1 MYPECSLDGN
11 VLHSHTSFKNT
22 IIYWLIGDTFIII
35 HHFSNA
41 IQKEFKRWL
50 HHTGG
55 LIIDV
60 IDKIRRLKKID
71 TPSIVNKEF
80 LIEKDG
86 NIEIYY
92 APFDYVNSK
101 AKIAIVGITPGLQ
114 QMTQSFQA
122 IKDGKSLKEVK
133 DLSSFKGSMR
143 TTLINYLDELKV
155 NNILKIK
162 SCESLFNK
170 DSKYLHTTSLVKYPV
185 FDKGKNYSGANIL
198 KKKILLDFIEEN
210 FLKELKTLNKCI
222 VVPLGNTV
230 SSTIKYLNSKYN
242 LKLSC
247 FLEGFPH
254 PSGANARKNIQ
265 FDKNKTSMIK
275 LLRKARWKNF

>member
-1 MYPECSLDGN
+1 
-11 VLHSHTSFKNT
+11 
-22 IIYWLIGDTFIII
+22 
-35 HHFSNA
+35 
-41 IQKEFKRWL
+41 
-50 HHTGG
+50 
-55 LIIDV
+55 V

-71 TPSIVNKEF
+71 TSSIVNKKF

-92 APFDYVNSK
+92 APFDYINSK

-143 TTLINYLDELKV
+143 TTLIKYMDELKI
-155 NNILKIK
+155 NKILKIK
-162 SCESLFNK
+162 SCESLFDL

-198 KKKILLDFIEEN
+198 KKKILLEFIEEN
-210 FLKELKTLNKCI
+210 FLKELKILQNSI
-222 VVPLGNTV
+222 IIPLGNTV
-230 SSTIKYLNSKYN
+230 SSTIDYLNTKHLLN
-242 LKLSC
+242 LKC
-247 FLEGFPH
+247 FLKGFPH
-254 PSGANARKNIQ
+254 PSGLNVRKNIQ
-265 FDKNKTSMIK
+265 FDENKKEMLK
-275 LLRKARWKNF
+275 LLKS